1 MTKYVINIE
10 LSFDKKPKKFD
21 VECKLWDLMKE
32 GFVLKTKRRK
42 DKQIG
47 KAPTRKSVVLPTKT
61 YNLLRKV
68 QKKIAKEVGF
78 PMPLTNVIAHLVSKE
93 LK

>member
-10 LSFDKKPKKFD
+10 LSFHKKPSKFD
-21 VECKLWDLMKE
+21 VECKLWDLIKE

-47 KAPTRKSVVLPTKT
+47 KSTNKEIRCITNEDLQSFKKSAEKDSQRSRLS
-61 YNLLRKV
+61 Y
-68 QKKIAKEVGF
+68 A
-78 PMPLTNVIAHLVSKE
+78 AH
-93 LK
+93 

>member
-47 KAPTRKSVVLPTKT
+47 KSTNKEIRCITNEDLQSLKKSAEKDSQRSRLSH
-61 YNLLRKV
+61 
-68 QKKIAKEVGF
+68 A
-78 PMPLTNVIAHLVSKE
+78 AH
-93 LK
+93 

>member
-47 KAPTRKSVVLPTKT
+47 KSTNKEIRCITNEDLQSYKKSAEKDSQRSRLSH
-61 YNLLRKV
+61 
-68 QKKIAKEVGF
+68 A
-78 PMPLTNVIAHLVSKE
+78 AH
-93 LK
+93 